1 MVDPVLV
8 LPPPAADTFLHLTST
23 GWTAVGSLIGAVSVL
38 ALVAYN
44 WKYLRL
50 ARDQTNA
57 AITQANVATTTLQNL
72 QKQLADQQEFE
83 RHAALTVLQET
94 LTQVVFW
101 RGHASME
108 QRSEANSVQLLPDN
122 WSVLAIYVS
131 RRVPNLVGKLR
142 VAGHDLREAENLL
155 SRVLQ
160 TSLTH
165 RSPNSS
171 FAVILDSL
179 NQRLDQI
186 KEALQ
191 TLEQTFPKTPLIPS

>member
-8 LPPPAADTFLHLTST
+8 FPPPAVDTFLRLTST

-57 AITQANVATTTLQNL
+57 AITQANVSTTTLQNL

-94 LTQVVFW
+94 FTHVVFW

-122 WSVLAIYVS
+122 WSVLAIFVS

-155 SRVLQ
+155 NRVLQ

-186 KEALQ
+186 KEVLQ
-191 TLEQTFPKTPLIPS
+191 TLEQTFPTAPDL